1 MGLAEIKT
9 LNCGDTNYPGP
20 TTLLNQIGDQRYV
33 TPAKDR
39 AVEVRARK
47 VNSEYTKKLTAIE
60 GGTANDPGPA
70 LRYFQENGGVTPIVV
85 GAYGE
90 ANQALHAFIGDIV
103 RARTQVALRVT
114 EAGRSLAFS
123 YVRSC
128 IGMAAI
134 TADAERRIAAAQWV
148 GPNAEKN
155 MRERDEQRY
164 RNDNMAALREE
175 RRRAFTCLSHPARD

>member
-1 MGLAEIKT
+1 M
-9 LNCGDTNYPGP
+9 
-20 TTLLNQIGDQRYV
+20 
-33 TPAKDR
+33 
-39 AVEVRARK
+39 EVRARK
-47 VNSEYTKKLTAIE
+47 VNGEYTKKLTAVE

-114 EAGRSLAFS
+114 DAGRTLAFS

-128 IGMAAI
+128 LGMAAI
-134 TADAERRIAAAQWV
+134 TADAERRVAAAQWV

-155 MRERDEQRY
+155 MRERDEQRH
-164 RNDNMAALREE
+164 RHDNTEALREV
-175 RRRAFTCLSHPARD
+175 RRRAFTHLSHSARD